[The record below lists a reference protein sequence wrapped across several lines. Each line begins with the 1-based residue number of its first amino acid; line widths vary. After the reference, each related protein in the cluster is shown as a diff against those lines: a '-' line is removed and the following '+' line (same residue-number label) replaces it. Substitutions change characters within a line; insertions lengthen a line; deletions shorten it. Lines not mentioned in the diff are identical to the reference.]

1 MQNLVEGDIAI
12 TMTSKENVVRDIG
25 FSKCLNDNNVY
36 VAFGD
41 KDSHIAVKV
50 ERGRSV
56 LVIRNGVSGFS
67 LVENLEIGDVVLEFK
82 EDSGRGPANPGS

>member
-1 MQNLVEGDIAI
+1 MRHLVEGGIVT
-12 TMTSKENVVRDIG
+12 TMTSKEHIVRDIG
-25 FSKCLNDNNVY
+25 FSKCLNNNNVY
-36 VAFGD
+36 IAFGD

-50 ERGRSV
+50 ERGRSA

-82 EDSGRGPANPGS
+82 EDSGRGHA